1 MEALKD
7 FFKRDQYARHAGI
20 ELVSVAPGQAVA
32 RMPVQPH
39 HLNAIGGVQ
48 GGAIFTLADFAFAAA
63 SNSRGNVAVA
73 INVSITFM
81 KTVSTG
87 VLQAEA
93 RELAHNPKLGSYT
106 VNITDEH
113 QTLVAVFQG
122 LAYRKSQTMADAIA
136 GVAKDA
142 RK

>member
-1 MEALKD
+1 MEAIKE
-7 FFKRDQYARHAGI
+7 FFERDQFARHTGI
-20 ELVSVAPGQAVA
+20 ELVSVAPGHAVA

-63 SNSRGNVAVA
+63 SNTRGNVAVA

-93 RELAHNPKLGSYT
+93 HEISHNPKLGTYT

-113 QTLVAVFQG
+113 NALIAVFQG

-136 GVAKDA
+136 GTAK
-142 RK
+142 RG